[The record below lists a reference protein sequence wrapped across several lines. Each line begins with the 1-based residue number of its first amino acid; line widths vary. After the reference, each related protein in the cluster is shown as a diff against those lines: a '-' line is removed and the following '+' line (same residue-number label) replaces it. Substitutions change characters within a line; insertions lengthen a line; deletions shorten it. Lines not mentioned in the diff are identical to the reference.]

1 MMARVLK
8 NSFDLVRE
16 GTVGLIKPTT
26 VYKYSEMEKAFRLM
40 QQGKHLGK
48 IVLKVDPDDLVPVIP
63 RNPHPMTLDANA
75 TYVLAGGL
83 GGIGRALAEH
93 LAKNGAKHIA
103 FISRSGDAKPEAK
116 KTLADLEKLG
126 VHPTTY
132 ACDITDHNS
141 LEAVVRQMSAECPPI
156 KGLVQAAMV
165 LNDIYFEEME
175 HEPWSATARPKIQ
188 GSWNLHK
195 LMPKDLDFFVM
206 LASISGIVGNGSQS
220 NYAAGNTFQ
229 DGLAHYRRGQGLPAC
244 SLDLTMMA
252 GVGWVAENVEIA
264 EEYKGDFMRLAMGPE
279 ELYCIFE
286 SAITGYA
293 ENNHRMPPQLITG
306 YMTGGV
312 GQQME
317 HLKTGV
323 GFEDAKG
330 SYLAQLDVTGVS
342 TDVADAAIEVRAQ
355 LTVVTSLAQAGEI
368 VEGGLT
374 AKLGKSLHMAAEDL
388 DTAKPVHSYG
398 VDSLVAIEVRNVS
411 FDSSALIADCR
422 LFSYSPQKYM
432 ADWLCS
438 SSGYSKNSKVKS
450 AYSISYALFQ
460 CSSLHSRLRRRA
472 RLFRKRSSKL
482 GFRRMGGWILF

>member
-8 NSFDLVRE
+8 SSFELVRE

-26 VYKYSEMEKAFRLM
+26 VYKYSEIEQAFRLM
-40 QQGKHLGK
+40 QQGKHMGK

-63 RNPHPMTLDANA
+63 RNPHPLTLDSNA
-75 TYVLAGGL
+75 TYVLVGGL

-93 LAKNGAKHIA
+93 LARSGAKHIA

-116 KTLADLEKLG
+116 KTLANLENLG
-126 VHPTTY
+126 AYPASY
-132 ACDITDHNS
+132 SCDITDHGS
-141 LEAVVRQMSAECPPI
+141 LKAVIHQISSDLPPI

-175 HEPWSATARPKIQ
+175 YEPWVATARPKIQ
-188 GSWNLHK
+188 GSWNLHN

-229 DGLAHYRRGQGLPAC
+229 DGLAHWRRAQGLPAC
-244 SLDLTMMA
+244 SLDLTMMH
-252 GVGWVAENVEIA
+252 GIGWVAEHVEIA

-279 ELYCIFE
+279 ELFSVFD
-286 SAITGYA
+286 SAITGYQ
-293 ENNHRMPPQLITG
+293 EGEHRMPPQIITG
-306 YMTGGV
+306 ATTGGV

-317 HLKTGV
+317 HLKTGSS
-323 GFEDAKG
+323 FEDARG
-330 SYLAQLDVTGVS
+330 LYLARLDVTGVS

-368 VEGGLT
+368 VEAGLT
-374 AKLGKSLHMAAEDL
+374 AKLGKSLNMAAEDL

-411 FDSSALIADCR
+411 LNLSDLHLSMKCVIDAGIVADSMCFLQWIFKELKSQVSVFDILSAIPMQQLALKIAE
-422 LFSYSPQKYM
+422 K
-432 ADWLCS
+432 
-438 SSGYSKNSKVKS
+438 
-450 AYSISYALFQ
+450 
-460 CSSLHSRLRRRA
+460 SSLVPREVVNA
-472 RLFRKRSSKL
+472 
-482 GFRRMGGWILF
+482 GT